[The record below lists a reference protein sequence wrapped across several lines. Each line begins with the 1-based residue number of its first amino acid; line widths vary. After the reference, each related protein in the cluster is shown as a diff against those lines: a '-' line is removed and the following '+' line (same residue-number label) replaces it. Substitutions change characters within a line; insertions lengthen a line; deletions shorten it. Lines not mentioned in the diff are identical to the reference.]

1 MRADGRA
8 PQVLISISQ
17 GSPSVA
23 GLPCAVRAARR
34 VCAEL
39 PSARVVIAGADEA
52 FLRRWRAPLAE
63 CGAVVAGGDDPSAL
77 DADRP
82 LLALA
87 ADAFP
92 GDGALEAI
100 VRAVNGPASRRVAGR
115 TVAAWTDSP
124 DAVGAGAAHPSSV
137 HARLLAAAFPPINV
151 GVFFDASTPSA
162 ASRAAYALYARVAKD
177 TDGYLARF
185 DRRLSLALT
194 RMLLPLPVTPNQL
207 TAAGLALSLLGAW
220 QLAAGTPS
228 RQLTGAFVLWLSC
241 ILDGSDGELAR
252 LKLLATPEG
261 GAFDLWSDHVA
272 HMATFLALPIGVA
285 RLHPNMD
292 WWRAGTGLFF
302 GVALSAASV
311 WRLVLSV
318 PERARGPHAAL
329 VERVASRDYVYLILA
344 CAALGRL
351 DWFVWAAAVGSNL
364 FWPALWLIA
373 RPAPPS
379 NPDPSD
385 AAPRSVRRET
395 SPS

>member
-1 MRADGRA
+1 M
-8 PQVLISISQ
+8 
-17 GSPSVA
+17 
-23 GLPCAVRAARR
+23 
-34 VCAEL
+34 
-39 PSARVVIAGADEA
+39 
-52 FLRRWRAPLAE
+52 FLRRWRASLAA
-63 CGAVVAGGDDPSAL
+63 CGAVVVGGDDSSMLA
-77 DADRP
+77 ADRP
-82 LLALA
+82 LLALS

-92 GDGALEAI
+92 DDGALTAF
-100 VRAVNGPASRRVAGR
+100 VRTANAPSSRRIDGRPVA
-115 TVAAWTDSP
+115 VWTDSP
-124 DAVGAGAAHPSSV
+124 AAFGAGAAPPSQV
-137 HARLLAAAFPPINV
+137 HARLLASAFPPIDA
-151 GVFFDASTPSA
+151 GSFFDAATPSA
-162 ASRAAYALYARVAKD
+162 SARAADALYGRLAKD

-194 RMLLPLPVTPNQL
+194 RLLLALPVTPNQV
-207 TAAGLALSLLGAW
+207 TAAGLALGLLGAW
-220 QLAAGTPS
+220 QLAAGS
-228 RQLTGAFVLWLSC
+228 AARQLAGAFVLWLSC

-285 RLHPNMD
+285 RLHPDMN
-292 WWRAGTGLFF
+292 WWRAGLTLFF
-302 GVALSAASV
+302 GVALSAASL

-373 RPAPPS
+373 RPALLSPTDTTNS
-379 NPDPSD
+379 
-385 AAPRSVRRET
+385 APRSTRRET